1 MVQISKREFR
11 AATLA
16 KALPLDLF
24 KALCD
29 PSRLAVLA
37 ELAACK
43 PPCTVG
49 RIAEC
54 CPTDVSVVS
63 RHLATLRAAG
73 VVEAHRSGKEVH
85 YELSTSSL
93 AKTLRS
99 IADAIETGCP
109 PRRRRKG
116 LLRNQYLGPPMPGR
130 AEEAM
135 TTADKIRESVRRPL
149 EIDRDARHD
158 RVLVADPVQVGVNP
172 VEHDAQVRIEVPVD
186 AQRRIVL
193 GAALDVLVT

>member
-1 MVQISKREFR
+1 MVQISKQGSS

-16 KALPLDLF
+16 GALPLDLF

-29 PSRLAVLA
+29 PSRLAVLV

-63 RHLATLRAAG
+63 RHLAMLRSAG

-85 YELSTSSL
+85 YELSTSRL
-93 AKTLRS
+93 AETLRS
-99 IADAIETGCP
+99 IADAIETCCPDSTANGCCGTKTQLANP
-109 PRRRRKG
+109 SDSLAASRDPRMGSRSLDHPARAERRK
-116 LLRNQYLGPPMPGR
+116 
-130 AEEAM
+130 
-135 TTADKIRESVRRPL
+135 S
-149 EIDRDARHD
+149 
-158 RVLVADPVQVGVNP
+158 
-172 VEHDAQVRIEVPVD
+172 
-186 AQRRIVL
+186 
-193 GAALDVLVT
+193 

>member
-1 MVQISKREFR
+1 MVQASKQGIHG
-11 AATLA
+11 AALA
-16 KALPLDLF
+16 EALPLDLF

-37 ELAACK
+37 ELATCK

-54 CPTDVSVVS
+54 CPTDMSVVS

-85 YELSTSSL
+85 YELSTSAL

-99 IADAIETGCP
+99 IADAIEACCPDGIATGCCETKTDQEKE
-109 PRRRRKG
+109 RK
-116 LLRNQYLGPPMPGR
+116 P
-130 AEEAM
+130 
-135 TTADKIRESVRRPL
+135 
-149 EIDRDARHD
+149 
-158 RVLVADPVQVGVNP
+158 
-172 VEHDAQVRIEVPVD
+172 
-186 AQRRIVL
+186 
-193 GAALDVLVT
+193 

>member
-1 MVQISKREFR
+1 VQVSKQRIR
-11 AATLA
+11 GAALA
-16 KALPLDLF
+16 EALPQDLF

-73 VVEAHRSGKEVH
+73 IVEAHRSGKEVH
-85 YELSTSSL
+85 YELSSSAL

-99 IADAIETGCP
+99 IADAIETCCPDGTPKGCCGT
-109 PRRRRKG
+109 K
-116 LLRNQYLGPPMPGR
+116 
-130 AEEAM
+130 
-135 TTADKIRESVRRPL
+135 T
-149 EIDRDARHD
+149 
-158 RVLVADPVQVGVNP
+158 
-172 VEHDAQVRIEVPVD
+172 
-186 AQRRIVL
+186 
-193 GAALDVLVT
+193 